1 MTDNVLKLSE
11 SMLKT
16 LYDNCPEGGVVN
28 LVWHGEDFA
37 GAVKPFRI
45 EREFRLVPFEE
56 EE

>member
-16 LYDNCPEGGVVN
+16 LYDNCPEGGVIN
-28 LVWHGEDFA
+28 LVWSDIDFA
-37 GAVKPFRI
+37 GTVKPFRI